1 MMNKATSVYAAL
13 AALLAA
19 ADARNLNKLPRATAA
34 SDYAFDGF
42 TPKPT
47 DAINFPF
54 HQALQRRAGSAST
67 SSPEVVYIAPDATCG
82 YISGLAG
89 AGYTCGVSA
98 TCVFFTSSA
107 AGPGH
112 VACCNSQDCNA
123 RNVCIDYEGYFS
135 QSKCNDGCKVDTF
148 TLKCTNSALP
158 YCNTISF
165 PGDIMDVF
173 CNNAQIT
180 EVQAALTTYRGE
192 SSRRFTPLTLTS
204 NSPESTAANDFTS
217 SSTDSSPSST
227 SETAPATTTPAPS
240 SGGGGGSNTGAIVGG
255 VVGGVGGLGLIGLAA
270 FFFLRRKKTH
280 SAVPQEQTPQV
291 PPAVYQTP
299 PGMQQTP
306 QGPYDPKFAAATAQ
320 YPQYQ
325 QQGYY
330 PTPDGQTISPV
341 DPRYSTVTSSTSP
354 VPSGG
359 YTAPGPGHFQP
370 QENVIHEAPAQN
382 SGDHRGEMHELA

>member
-42 TPKPT
+42 SPKPT
-47 DAINFPF
+47 EAINFPF
-54 HQALQRRAGSAST
+54 HQALQRRAGSSS
-67 SSPEVVYIAPDATCG
+67 SSPEVVYLAPDATCG

-173 CNNAQIT
+173 CNNADIT

-192 SSRRFTPLTLTS
+192 SSRKFSALTLTS
-204 NSPESTAANDFTS
+204 DSPQSTIANDFTS
-217 SSTDSSPSST
+217 STQSSPSST

-240 SGGGGGSNTGAIVGG
+240 SGGGGSNTGAIVGG
-255 VVGGVGGLGLIGLAA
+255 VVGGVGGLALIGLAA
-270 FFFLRRKKTH
+270 FFFLRRKKNKA
-280 SAVPQEQTPQV
+280 AVPQEGTPQV
-291 PPAVYQTP
+291 PPVYQT

-325 QQGYY
+325 QGYY
-330 PTPDGQTISPV
+330 QTTPEGHTISPV
-341 DPRYSTVTSSTSP
+341 DPRYSVAASSTSP
-354 VPSGG
+354 APSGG
-359 YTAPGPGHFQP
+359 FVAPGPGGFQP
-370 QENVIHEAPAQN
+370 QENVIHEAPAQPSEN
-382 SGDHRGEMHELA
+382 HRGEMHELA

>member
-19 ADARNLNKLPRATAA
+19 ADARNLNKLPRATAD

-42 TPKPT
+42 SPKPT
-47 DAINFPF
+47 EPINFPF
-54 HQALQRRAGSAST
+54 HQALQRRAGSSST
-67 SSPEVVYIAPDATCG
+67 SSPEVVYLAPDATCG

-89 AGYTCGVSA
+89 AGYTCGASA

-112 VACCNSQDCNA
+112 VACCDSQDCNA

-192 SSRRFTPLTLTS
+192 SSRRFSPLTLTS
-204 NSPESTAANDFTS
+204 DSPSSTIANDFTS
-217 SSTDSSPSST
+217 STQSSPSST

-240 SGGGGGSNTGAIVGG
+240 GGGGSSNTGAIVGG
-255 VVGGVGGLGLIGLAA
+255 VVGGVGGLALIGLAA

-291 PPAVYQTP
+291 PPVYQTP

-325 QQGYY
+325 QGYY
-330 PTPDGQTISPV
+330 PTPEGHTISPV
-341 DPRYSTVTSSTSP
+341 DPRYSTITSSTSP

-359 YTAPGPGHFQP
+359 YAAPGPGPYQP
-370 QENVIHEAPAQN
+370 QENVIHEAPAQGSEN
-382 SGDHRGEMHELA
+382 HRGEMHELA

>member
-42 TPKPT
+42 SPKPT
-47 DAINFPF
+47 EAINFPF

-67 SSPEVVYIAPDATCG
+67 SSPTVVYLAPDATCG

-107 AGPGH
+107 LGPGH
-112 VACCNSQDCNA
+112 VACCDTQDCNV

-165 PGDIMDVF
+165 PGDITDVF

-180 EVQAALTTYRGE
+180 GVQAALTTYRGE
-192 SSRRFTPLTLTS
+192 SSRRFSPLTLS
-204 NSPESTAANDFTS
+204 DSPQSTIANDFTS
-217 SSTDSSPSST
+217 PTQSSPSST

-240 SGGGGGSNTGAIVGG
+240 GGGGSNTGAIVGG
-255 VVGGVGGLGLIGLAA
+255 VVGGVGGLALIGLAA

-280 SAVPQEQTPQV
+280 SAVPQEATPQI
-291 PPAVYQTP
+291 PPVYQTP

-306 QGPYDPKFAAATAQ
+306 QGPYDPKFAAATGQ

-325 QQGYY
+325 QGYY
-330 PTPDGQTISPV
+330 QTTPEGHTISPV
-341 DPRYSTVTSSTSP
+341 DPRYSTISSSTSP
-354 VPSGG
+354 APSGG
-359 YTAPGPGHFQP
+359 YVAPGPGAFQP

-382 SGDHRGEMHELA
+382 SENHRGEMHELA

>member
-1 MMNKATSVYAAL
+1 ML
-13 AALLAA
+13 A
-19 ADARNLNKLPRATAA
+19 
-34 SDYAFDGF
+34 
-42 TPKPT
+42 
-47 DAINFPF
+47 
-54 HQALQRRAGSAST
+54 
-67 SSPEVVYIAPDATCG
+67 
-82 YISGLAG
+82 
-89 AGYTCGVSA
+89 
-98 TCVFFTSSA
+98 
-107 AGPGH
+107 
-112 VACCNSQDCNA
+112 NS
-123 RNVCIDYEGYFS
+123 
-135 QSKCNDGCKVDTF
+135 
-148 TLKCTNSALP
+148 TNSALP

-192 SSRRFTPLTLTS
+192 SSRRFSPLTLTS
-204 NSPESTAANDFTS
+204 NSPESTAANEFTS

-240 SGGGGGSNTGAIVGG
+240 SGGGGGGSNTGAIVGG

-306 QGPYDPKFAAATAQ
+306 QGLYDPKFAAATGQ
-320 YPQYQ
+320 YPQY

-330 PTPDGQTISPV
+330 PTPEGQTISPV

-359 YTAPGPGHFQP
+359 YAAPGPGAFQP

>member
-1 MMNKATSVYAAL
+1 MPL
-13 AALLAA
+13 AVTFLALLARDILVVFRQHVFSSHHRLLVRDMSPA
-19 ADARNLNKLPRATAA
+19 VTLRIAMPETFALTTRATLAKASVTMAA
-34 SDYAFDGF
+34 RSIPSLSSGMLFLLPVCKLHLWVLANIIINS
-42 TPKPT
+42 T
-47 DAINFPF
+47 D
-54 HQALQRRAGSAST
+54 
-67 SSPEVVYIAPDATCG
+67 
-82 YISGLAG
+82 
-89 AGYTCGVSA
+89 
-98 TCVFFTSSA
+98 
-107 AGPGH
+107 
-112 VACCNSQDCNA
+112 
-123 RNVCIDYEGYFS
+123 
-135 QSKCNDGCKVDTF
+135 SK
-148 TLKCTNSALP
+148 LP

-192 SSRRFTPLTLTS
+192 SSRRFSPLTLTS
-204 NSPESTAANDFTS
+204 NSPQSTIANDFTS

-306 QGPYDPKFAAATAQ
+306 QGLYDPKFAAATGQ
-320 YPQYQ
+320 YPQY

-330 PTPDGQTISPV
+330 PTPEGQTISPV

-359 YTAPGPGHFQP
+359 YAAPGPGAFQP